1 VSPAAGSRSSERIS
15 TDPRISRRRK
25 AVARSKRR
33 RALATVASV
42 GVVAGLGWLAF
53 LSPLL
58 VVERVVVSG
67 GRHVSPEHV
76 EAAASVGSRDNLLL
90 LSTNQV
96 AKRIQRLP
104 WVRRARVTR
113 RLPDT
118 VRVRVTERRPAL
130 VLSTTRGRWTLDRAG
145 RVLGKGVAE
154 RALPVLGG
162 VRVGDLAPGDVLSDP
177 GVEAALDVWRSL
189 PRRLRGRVVGIFA
202 SSLERIAL
210 SLHDDV
216 VVRYGAAESMA
227 AKNSVLR
234 AVLSRVRAEG
244 REVGYIDVRVPAS
257 PAISSTGSEPF
268 PATSTSPPG

>member
-1 VSPAAGSRSSERIS
+1 VSRAAGSEARKRIS

-25 AVARSKRR
+25 AVARSRR
-33 RALATVASV
+33 RRVLATIAS
-42 GVVAGLGWLAF
+42 LGAVMALVWLAF
-53 LSPLL
+53 MSPLL
-58 VVERVVVSG
+58 IVERVVVVG
-67 GRHVSPEHV
+67 GRHVLAEHV
-76 EAAASVGSRDNLLL
+76 ETAAGLGSGDNLLL
-90 LSTNQV
+90 LSTNRV
-96 AKRIQRLP
+96 AKRIERLP

-118 VRVRVTERRPAL
+118 VRVRVTERRPAM

-145 RVLGKGVAE
+145 RVLGKGTAE

-162 VRVGDLAPGDVLSDP
+162 VHVGDLAPGDVLSDTEV
-177 GVEAALDVWRSL
+177 GAALEVWRSL
-189 PRRLRGRVVGIFA
+189 PRRLRNRVVGVFA

-210 SLHDDV
+210 SLDDDV

-234 AVLSRVRAEG
+234 AVLARVRAEG
-244 REVGYIDVRVPAS
+244 RKVGYIDVRVPAS
-257 PAISSTGSEPF
+257 PAISPVGWEPF

>member
-1 VSPAAGSRSSERIS
+1 
-15 TDPRISRRRK
+15 
-25 AVARSKRR
+25 VARSKRR

-58 VVERVVVSG
+58 VVERVVVLG
-67 GRHVSPEHV
+67 GRHVSTEHV
-76 EAAASVGSRDNLLL
+76 EAAAGLGSGDNLLL
-90 LSTNQV
+90 LSTTQV
-96 AKRIQRLP
+96 AERIQRLP

-118 VRVRVTERRPAL
+118 VRVRVTERSPAM
-130 VLSTTRGRWTLDRAG
+130 VLSTTKGWWTLDRAG
-145 RVLGKGVAE
+145 RVLGKGVAA

-177 GVEAALDVWRSL
+177 EVEAALDVWRSL
-189 PRRLRGRVVGIFA
+189 PRGLRGRVVGIFA

-210 SLHDDV
+210 SLDDDV
-216 VVRYGAAESMA
+216 VVRYGAAESMV

-234 AVLSRVRAEG
+234 AVLARVRTEG
-244 REVGYIDVRVPAS
+244 RKVGYIDVRVPAS
-257 PAISSTGSEPF
+257 PAISSAGSESF
-268 PATSTSPPG
+268 PAAPTLPPG